1 MIEKMIEK
9 LLEWYLS
16 KKTTS
21 EQPVE
26 KPYTVISACNS
37 ESKEKMSVLDEL
49 QEFLCRKYD
58 FRYNLL
64 SEQTEYCELA
74 SRGKEDYPPVAQ
86 RDFKLVKLKA
96 PSED

>member
-16 KKTTS
+16 KKTKS

-26 KPYTVISACNS
+26 KPRTGISDCKS
-37 ESKEKMSVLDEL
+37 ESKERISVLDEL

-64 SEQTEYCELA
+64 SEQTGYCELA
-74 SRGKEDYPPVAQ
+74 SRGEEDYPPVAQ

-96 PSED
+96 PLED